1 MKKREQYLLI
11 LSVIAVPV
19 IIYCY
24 YLKWKTNAVSGDDLY
39 IFKDHFSNIADREI
53 TNKFRP
59 INSLLIN
66 SFFHFFQKNLDYFF
80 YFNIGIQ
87 IINAYIFA
95 SVLNLFLKSPW
106 LSVLAALTIGLSHFS
121 FYAVTQLYNGGA
133 LEGLAMTFFLLSLL
147 YLLKG
152 ILSADPAKPRTQKA
166 FLISLLF
173 ANLSMYT
180 HERYIVLFPFII
192 FIVVLFPL
200 SKSLSTKQKAT
211 ICALS
216 VFSPLLNAALKTYI
230 FAMPFFVGTGGTSIS
245 ISFSSVQKFF
255 ADAVYS
261 VLQINSGPEYL
272 AGIDFPSL
280 PGKERKLIYLL
291 LITLFTVLV
300 LFIAKSRKA
309 FVLKQEEE
317 KRKFYIFL
325 SLFILLLLCL
335 APAVVTI
342 RLEQRWLVAPFGI
355 FILMAV
361 VAISSFHL
369 NNSIVEQVAFVV
381 FIGCLLWI
389 NFDYNN
395 KGAANLF
402 FRKAEITAELF
413 KAGVADSSIRANTSQ
428 LYILQ
433 RKIDTNTTNEVKW
446 AIANGYIFKYYQGR
460 SKKIIFSDSVR
471 QFSNYRFEPAF
482 SGFNKDSSQIIY
494 IGSRVTDVT
503 GQFLKDSLKNFSY

>member
-1 MKKREQYLLI
+1 M
-11 LSVIAVPV
+11 
-19 IIYCY
+19 
-24 YLKWKTNAVSGDDLY
+24 
-39 IFKDHFSNIADREI
+39 
-53 TNKFRP
+53 
-59 INSLLIN
+59 
-66 SFFHFFQKNLDYFF
+66 
-80 YFNIGIQ
+80 
-87 IINAYIFA
+87 
-95 SVLNLFLKSPW
+95 
-106 LSVLAALTIGLSHFS
+106 
-121 FYAVTQLYNGGA
+121 
-133 LEGLAMTFFLLSLL
+133 
-147 YLLKG
+147 
-152 ILSADPAKPRTQKA
+152 
-166 FLISLLF
+166 
-173 ANLSMYT
+173 
-180 HERYIVLFPFII
+180 
-192 FIVVLFPL
+192 
-200 SKSLSTKQKAT
+200 
-211 ICALS
+211 
-216 VFSPLLNAALKTYI
+216 
-230 FAMPFFVGTGGTSIS
+230 
-245 ISFSSVQKFF
+245 
-255 ADAVYS
+255 
-261 VLQINSGPEYL
+261 
-272 AGIDFPSL
+272 
-280 PGKERKLIYLL
+280 
-291 LITLFTVLV
+291 LV

-369 NNSIVEQVAFVV
+369 NNSIVKQVAFVV

-413 KAGVADSSIRANTSQ
+413 KAGVADSSIRANTSL

-433 RKIDTNTTNEVKW
+433 RKIDTNTTN
-446 AIANGYIFKYYQGR
+446 GYIFRYYQGR

-471 QFSNYRFEPAF
+471 QFSNYRFDPAF